1 MKQITH
7 ILKIPLLLAL
17 LGTTVM
23 VAGQTS
29 VITYTGTE
37 AELPNPERGWYDQ
50 YTTHSGGASLGTTYN
65 TISTEELRNKREND
79 NMTLVLRLF
88 MLHQFL
94 EDPDVSAEYIS
105 NVQADFDTIRAAGMK
120 CIVRFAYSRSQSA
133 EVWDATPEI
142 VFSHILS
149 LGDVL
154 AANSDVIAAVQ
165 AGFIGAWGEWYY
177 TKNFASQGYVPDA
190 TDQENRRKLV
200 EHLLD
205 VLPENIVVEGR
216 TPAIMENLVGSEDPI
231 SADEAYDGSYKSR
244 IGHHNDCFVA
254 SATDYGTY
262 TNLEE
267 DLAYLHETTKY
278 TITGGE
284 TCNGSTADS
293 DCDNSVSRMSTLHWT
308 YMNRGYHP
316 DVYEKWE
323 AQGCFDEVNIS
334 IGYRLRLV
342 EATIDNAAAQGD
354 NLNLVLNIQN
364 DGYAAPSQYKPIQIV
379 LTHTVTGDTTLLKYS
394 GTNDDIRFW
403 LPGAVV
409 TEGSVEVPADLP
421 DGNYRMAL
429 RLPDRDTTL
438 AEFPWYAIRLANPGV
453 WHEAT
458 GSNDLNHIVEI
469 GAGGTGALPEA
480 PSGLDATTVSE
491 TQVDLSWT
499 DNSMDETG
507 FELMRAGKG
516 GTAWE
521 PLATLGP
528 DVNSYQDVTA
538 SKGTD
543 YSYIIRSMNAYGY
556 SAWSDSASART
567 LGVYLVNEQAPAFEM
582 YPNPLADAD
591 LTMRFNDQDEKTI
604 LIHDAT
610 GKNIYTES
618 TRENYLKIASALFN
632 PGMYIVKVQGNAI
645 TKEEILIVL

>member
-1 MKQITH
+1 MHNNK
-7 ILKIPLLLAL
+7 ILLKTLLLLFFAGAMNL
-17 LGTTVM
+17 ASGQSTV
-23 VAGQTS
+23 V
-29 VITYTGTE
+29 TYTGTE
-37 AELPNPERGWYDQ
+37 ADFANPGRGWYDQ
-50 YTTHSGGASLGTTYN
+50 YTTHSGGASLGTIYN
-65 TISTEELRNKREND
+65 EISAEELRNKREND

-94 EDPDVSAEYIS
+94 EEPDVSADYIS
-105 NVQADFDTIRAAGMK
+105 KVQADFDTIRAAGMK

-177 TKNFASQGYVPDA
+177 TRNFAGQGYVPDA

-205 VLPENIVVEGR
+205 VLPENIVVEAR

-231 SADEAYDGSYKSR
+231 SADEAYDGSDKSR

-254 SATDYGTY
+254 SASDYGTY

-284 TCNGSTADS
+284 TCNGSTSHS
-293 DCDNSVSRMSTLHWT
+293 DCDNSVERMSTLHWT

-323 AQGCFDEVNIS
+323 AQGCYDEVNIS
-334 IGYRLRLV
+334 LGYRLRLV
-342 EATIDNAAAQGD
+342 EATIDNAVDQGGS
-354 NLNLVLNIQN
+354 LNLSLTIRN
-364 DGYAAPSQYKPIQIV
+364 DGYAAPSQYKPIRLV
-379 LTHTVTGDTTLLKYS
+379 LAHTLTGESTVLDYS
-394 GTNDDIRFW
+394 GSHQDIRFW
-403 LPGAVV
+403 LPGEITAEGAVQ
-409 TEGSVEVPADLP
+409 VPADLA

-429 RLPDRDTTL
+429 FLPDQDTAL
-438 AEFPWYAIRLANPGV
+438 AKYPWYAIRFANAGA
-453 WHEAT
+453 WNETT
-458 GSNDLNHIVEI
+458 GSNDLNHIVTI
-469 GAGGTGALPEA
+469 GADGTGALPAA
-480 PSGLDATTVSE
+480 PSDLDATTVSE
-491 TQVDLSWT
+491 TQVDLNWS
-499 DNSMDETG
+499 DNSADETG
-507 FELMRAGKG
+507 FELMRAKGG

-521 PLATLGP
+521 PLAALDPEVT
-528 DVNSYQDVTA
+528 SYQDVSA
-538 SKGTD
+538 MKGTD
-543 YSYIIRSMNAYGY
+543 YSYIIRSINEYGF

-567 LGVYLVNEQAPAFEM
+567 LGVYLFHDHVPAFEM
-582 YPNPLADAD
+582 YPNPLDAAD
-591 LTMRFNDQDEKTI
+591 LTMQFSDNDERTI
-604 LIHDAT
+604 VIHDAT
-610 GKNIYTES
+610 GKNVYVKN
-618 TRENYLKIASALFN
+618 TRDDRVSIGYGIFN
-632 PGMYIVKVQGNAI
+632 PGMYMVKVIGNTE